1 MEKYNLTYPQKN
13 IWMVEKYSGT
23 SPINSIVGTIEI
35 KDKFDD
41 KMCIDAINYIIK
53 TNDAMRFCISENN
66 GKVEQYVKKYEWKNI
81 KVYDLSSYTFEGIN
95 SFKEELA
102 RIPLDISKNELFEFY
117 LLRYSKNSGAIFM
130 KIHHI
135 ISDAWSCSKIGTDIV
150 NFLNSKINNKEFIE
164 ESRPSYIEYIN
175 SEREYETSEKYLKD
189 EEFWRKYLSNIKETV
204 SLKPIKENTSKEA
217 ARYSVVLNDEESE
230 KINKYCK
237 ENKISPYALFL
248 AAISTYIYRV
258 KGNNDFIIG
267 TPVLNRANF
276 KEKNMIGMFVS
287 TLPIRV
293 NVKENEKFVELAK
306 NISTNNLSLFRHQ
319 KYPYSK
325 SLEFVRK
332 NQDIRTNLYNIVLSY
347 QNARANMGQDSIYS
361 TTWVF
366 NKNISDELQIHIMD
380 MDSTGRLNINYD
392 YLIDLFNEVEIKYLH
407 TRLMAII
414 FDAINNINIDVENI
428 QIMSDEEKNK
438 IIHDFNDTIIDYPK
452 DKTVM
457 ELFKE
462 QVEKTPDMIAL
473 VFKEKSM
480 TYKELNE
487 KSNRIA
493 HFLKQKD
500 ICKNDVVGIMM
511 DKSID
516 MMCTIIACLKL
527 GISYIPI
534 ETNYPLERVNI
545 ILSDCKAKFL
555 ITENGFENNLEYDIV
570 KLVDDTSLVE
580 FSSEDILIN
589 QDVNNI
595 VYIMYTSGTT
605 GTPKGVAINNFNIV
619 SLVKN
624 TNYIKF
630 MPGDR
635 MSQTG
640 SIMFDASTFEYWGA
654 LLNGLP
660 LYLIDKNTM
669 LNPFELE
676 KYIKNNKITIMFI
689 TSALFNQLV
698 EHNASMFENVRVILT
713 GGEVLSVKHMNKLLK
728 ACPNIELFNVYGP
741 TETTT
746 FATFYKIDN
755 FFEKNIPI
763 GRPLSN
769 KMCYILDKKNRLLPI
784 GIEGE
789 LAIGGDGV
797 SSIGYIKREDLN
809 NTRFIFD
816 KFRKTGKLYKT
827 GDISYMDEYGNINFV
842 GRIDNQIK
850 IRGFRIELDEIKAQ
864 ILNNNKI
871 KDCYTFIIDK
881 DGEKNIAAAYTTNDT
896 LVIEDLKEYL
906 NSKLPYYMVPKY
918 FIELDKLPLNKNG
931 KVDSKKVKEFLES
944 KYINSDNKINE
955 DIYSGVYLELY
966 NLFSEVLNK
975 KNIKMNDNFFEIGGD
990 SILAIKLI
998 TIAISKDISVT
1009 YADLYKNPSIKKLGD
1024 MLMRKSSY
1032 ISISDGIEKM
1042 DYTNINELLSKN
1054 KYNNEEIT
1062 TSDLG
1067 NVLLVGATGFLGA
1080 HILDE
1085 FMKNEKGCIYC
1096 IIRKKE
1102 NMDIS
1107 KRLKERLNFFF
1118 GNKYDNE
1125 FEKRIFV
1132 IEGNIENEYI
1142 VNDKETFRKIT
1153 KEVNTVINAAANVKH
1168 FGDEEKF
1175 KKINVIGVENLVNF
1189 CVENNKKFI
1198 HTSTLS
1204 VSGNILETGQI
1215 YQENI
1220 PKGTIYDETNLYI
1233 GQNLDNIYAYTKFLG
1248 EKVVLDAIYNKGLD
1262 AKIMRMGNLT
1272 GRMLD
1277 GKFQPNVSENAFA
1290 NRLKTFIELS
1300 VLPDNILKFYLEFTP
1315 IDYAAKAVILL
1326 SKVSNDYNVYHL
1338 FNHKH
1343 TQMSE
1348 VDRIFKSIGIN
1359 LRHITKNEMTKLINK
1374 YSNSDDGYEKI
1385 KGIILDINKNKEVD
1399 YNPNIKVLSDF
1410 TIEILEKLKFEWPE
1424 VKDEYIKKYINYL
1437 YDINF
1442 LK

>member
-13 IWMVEKYSGT
+13 IWLVEKYSGT

-35 KDKFDD
+35 KDKFDE

-53 TNDAMRFCISENN
+53 SNDAMRFCINENN
-66 GKVEQYVKKYEWKNI
+66 ENVEQYVKEYEWKNI
-81 KVYDLSSYTFEGIN
+81 KVHDLSSYTLEEVN
-95 SFKEELA
+95 NFKEKLA
-102 RIPLDISKNELFEFY
+102 KMPLDISKNELFEFC

-130 KIHHI
+130 RVHHI

-150 NFLNSKINNKEFIE
+150 NFLSAKLNNEEFIE
-164 ESRPSYIEYIN
+164 ENRPSYIEYIN
-175 SEREYETSEKYLKD
+175 SEKEYESSEKYQKD
-189 EEFWRKYLSNIKETV
+189 KAFWEEYLSNVEEPA

-217 ARYSVVLNDEESE
+217 RRYSVTLNDKENE

-248 AAISTYIYRV
+248 SAISTYIYRV
-258 KGNNDFIIG
+258 REISDFIIG

-276 KEKNMIGMFVS
+276 KEKNMVGMFVS
-287 TLPIRV
+287 TLPLRV
-293 NVKENEKFVELAK
+293 NIKENEKFVELAQ

-332 NQDIRTNLYNIVLSY
+332 NQDIKSNLYNIVLSY
-347 QNARANMGQDSIYS
+347 QNARANMGQNSIYS

-366 NKNISDELQIHIMD
+366 SETINDELEIHIMD

-392 YLIDLFNEVEIKYLH
+392 YMVELFNEIEIKYLH

-414 FDAINNINIDVENI
+414 FDAINDIDVDLENI
-428 QIMSDEEKNK
+428 HIMSNEEENK
-438 IIHDFNDTIIDYPK
+438 IIYDFNNTVTDYPK
-452 DKTVM
+452 DKTLI

-462 QVEKTPDMIAL
+462 QVSKTPNMIAL
-473 VFKEKSM
+473 VFEEKSM
-480 TYKELNE
+480 TYKELDE

-493 HFLKQKD
+493 HFLNQKD

-511 DKSID
+511 NKSMD
-516 MMCTIIACLKL
+516 MICTIIACLKL
-527 GISYIPI
+527 GLAYIPI
-534 ETNYPLERVNI
+534 ETNYPLERVSV

-555 ITENGFENNLEYDIV
+555 ITENKFEINFNYDV
-570 KLVDDTSLVE
+570 VNLVDDTSLLA

-589 QDVNNI
+589 QNVNNI
-595 VYIMYTSGTT
+595 IYIMYTSGTT
-605 GTPKGVAINNFNIV
+605 GTPKGVAINNSNIV

-654 LLNGLP
+654 LLNGLT
-660 LYLIDKNTM
+660 LYLIKKDVM

-698 EHNASMFENVRVILT
+698 EHNASMFEDVRVILT

-728 ACPNIELFNVYGP
+728 TCPNIELFNVYGP

-746 FATFYKIDN
+746 FATFYKINN

-763 GRPLSN
+763 GKPLSN

-789 LAIGGDGV
+789 LTIGGDGV
-797 SSIGYIKREDLN
+797 SKGYIKREDLN
-809 NTRFIFD
+809 TTKFIFD

-827 GDISYMDEYGNINFV
+827 GDISYIDEYGNVNFV

-864 ILNNNKI
+864 ILNSDKI

-881 DGEKNIAAAYTTNDT
+881 DGEKNIAAAYTINDK
-896 LVIEDLKEYL
+896 LEEDELKEYL

-918 FIELDKLPLNKNG
+918 FIKLDKLPLNKNG
-931 KVDSKKVKEFLES
+931 KVDGKKVKELLEE
-944 KYINSDNKINE
+944 KYTNFDNEINDES
-955 DIYSGVYLELY
+955 YSGIYLELY

-975 KNIKMNDNFFEIGGD
+975 KNIQINDNFFEIGGD
-990 SILAIKLI
+990 SILAIKFI
-998 TIAISKDISVT
+998 TMAISKDISVT

-1024 MLMRKSSY
+1024 MLMRKSTY

-1042 DYTNINELLSKN
+1042 DYTNINKILTKN
-1054 KYNNEEIT
+1054 KYDDQKIT
-1062 TSDLG
+1062 TSNLG

-1085 FMKNEKGCIYC
+1085 FMKNEEGDIYC

-1102 NMDIS
+1102 NMDIV

-1118 GNKYDNE
+1118 GNKYDDE

-1132 IEGNIENEYI
+1132 IEGNIESENI
-1142 VNDKETFRKIT
+1142 VNDKETFKKIT
-1153 KEVNTVINAAANVKH
+1153 KEINTVINAAANVKH

-1175 KKINVIGVENLVNF
+1175 RKINVIGVKNLVNF
-1189 CVENNKKFI
+1189 CIENDKRFI

-1215 YQENI
+1215 YQEDI

-1277 GKFQPNVSENAFA
+1277 GKFQPNVDENAFA

-1315 IDYAAKAVILL
+1315 IDYAAKAVVLL
-1326 SKVSNDYNVYHL
+1326 SKVNNDYNVYHL

-1343 TQMSE
+1343 TQMKE

-1359 LRHITKNEMTKLINK
+1359 LNHITKKEMTKLIDK
-1374 YSNSDDGYEKI
+1374 YSNCDNGYEKI
-1385 KGIILDINKNKEVD
+1385 QGIILDINKNKEID
-1399 YNPNIKVLSDF
+1399 YNPNIKVVSNF
-1410 TIEILEKLKFEWPE
+1410 TIEILKKLEFEWPE
-1424 VKDEYIKKYINYL
+1424 VKDEYIKKYIKYL